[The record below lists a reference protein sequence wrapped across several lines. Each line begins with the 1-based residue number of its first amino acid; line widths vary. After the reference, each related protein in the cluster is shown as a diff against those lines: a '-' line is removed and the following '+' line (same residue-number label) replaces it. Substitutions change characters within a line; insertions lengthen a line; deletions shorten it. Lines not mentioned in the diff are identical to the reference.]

1 MDISVQEKIKS
12 SISELLSEE
21 FGDSEAPENF
31 EFAELN
37 ASLPDD
43 DKIIGVKF
51 YYKGNTHYAQISED
65 GIIDS
70 TPAVVGQS
78 GFFEKKDTEDNTD
91 KADEVEMSELEK
103 AKMDFEKLKAE
114 HDKLMEEYNKM
125 MEELKG
131 YRNKQK
137 SESEDTTTE
146 ESGDSEDEKEDDE
159 PTEDGSGEEPTEPDE
174 AKPSA
179 DESSDESEIKKSQNI
194 LRIEDSIF
202 R

>member
-43 DKIIGVKF
+43 DKVIGVKF
-51 YYKGNTHYAQISED
+51 YYKGNTHYTQISED

-70 TPAVVGQS
+70 TPVVVGQS
-78 GFFEKKDTEDNTD
+78 GFFEKKDTEDNTE

-137 SESEDTTTE
+137 SESEDTAE
-146 ESGDSEDEKEDDE
+146 ESGDADDDKEDDE
-159 PTEDGSGEEPTEPDE
+159 PTEDGNGDEPTEPDE
-174 AKPSA
+174 TKPSA
-179 DESSDESEIKKSQNI
+179 DESEIKKSQNV

-202 R
+202 RI